1 MSSSLGGRRD
11 LGRFHVMRKCERR
24 ADPRDRIFRGERE
37 RGRVQ
42 NPPVNQQDPTPT
54 PSARKYAHVCV
65 PLTPFYALLP
75 TNVAINMHLH
85 EARGR
90 KLHAAISAMERENDT
105 WCEATT
111 RLRKPPLSSRP
122 HLVLNFP
129 VIEKK
134 ETRTLARSEMVLIR
148 EKWDLSK
155 ALREG
160 GGERYLVA
168 TREKITSEFTENSRT
183 PVMCKGNEEG
193 EYRQLDK

>member
-85 EARGR
+85 EARDR

-122 HLVLNFP
+122 HLVLNSP

-134 ETRTLARSEMVLIR
+134 ETDISEERDGFNKRKMRSLKGSERGRGR
-148 EKWDLSK
+148 EIPGSDERKNYEWIY
-155 ALREG
+155 
-160 GGERYLVA
+160 GEL
-168 TREKITSEFTENSRT
+168 
-183 PVMCKGNEEG
+183 
-193 EYRQLDK
+193 